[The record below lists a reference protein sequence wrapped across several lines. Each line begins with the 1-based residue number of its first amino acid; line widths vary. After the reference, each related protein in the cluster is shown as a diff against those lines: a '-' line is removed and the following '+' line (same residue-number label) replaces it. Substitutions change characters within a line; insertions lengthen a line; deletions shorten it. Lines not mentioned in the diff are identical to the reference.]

1 MVLWTTPGPFEGIGI
16 SVCETVLITM
26 TLELYADMLKY
37 AVAWR
42 MALRSAEIPPGG
54 GLDVTSGLKR
64 KNWMAGS

>member
-1 MVLWTTPGPFEGIGI
+1 M
-16 SVCETVLITM
+16 CETVLITM

-42 MALRSAEIPPGG
+42 MALTSAEIPPGG